1 MRIDVIFNAAR
12 NNWPA
17 IRDGALQAEASGFG
31 CVWVYDHLS
40 GSVLGGDRMLECFSL
55 AGALCAVTTTIDV
68 GTLVVNAANRPAPI
82 TVVGAASLQE
92 ISGGRFRLGLG
103 AGASPGT
110 RWSAEHTV
118 AGIRLGATMAERHAR
133 LVEVLDL
140 CLELWKPAPD
150 PKWAGFPRP
159 TPPPPVLLGVNSVA
173 LSELAARRCNGLNV
187 RITHPRAAEFL
198 AAARRVRDTGAGPEP
213 FELTLGAA
221 WCDEALDP
229 DGPTQTL
236 ARSLGADRLM
246 LER

>member
-1 MRIDVIFNAAR
+1 MRLDVIFNAAR
-12 NNWPA
+12 NDWSA
-17 IRDGALQAEASGFG
+17 ICSGALEAEAAGFG

-55 AGALCAVTTTIDV
+55 AGALCAVTSTIDV

-118 AGIRLGATMAERHAR
+118 AGIALGATMAERHAR

-140 CLELWKPAPD
+140 CAELWDPGRD
-150 PKWAGFPRP
+150 PKWAGFPLP
-159 TPPPPVLLGVNSVA
+159 DPPPPLLLGVNSVA
-173 LSELAARRCNGLNV
+173 LSELAAQRCNGLNV

-198 AAARRVRDTGAGPEP
+198 EAAHRVRERGEGSGA

-221 WCDEALDP
+221 WSDETLDP